1 MSKSKNKNFSSRRD
15 WYDDDEDSYSYQ
27 DTKQKR
33 KEKRLKNLIRS
44 KNVDQIMGMD
54 DDEYEDYRRN

>member
-15 WYDDDEDSYSYQ
+15 WYDDEEDGYSYQ

>member
-1 MSKSKNKNFSSRRD
+1 MSKSKNKNFTSRRD
-15 WYDDDEDSYSYQ
+15 WYDDEEESYSYQ

-33 KEKRLKNLIRS
+33 KEKRMKNLIRS
-44 KNVDQIMGMD
+44 KNVDQIMGID

>member
-1 MSKSKNKNFSSRRD
+1 MSKSKNKNFTSRRD

-27 DTKQKR
+27 NTKQKR
-33 KEKRLKNLIRS
+33 KEKRMKNLIRS

-54 DDEYEDYRRN
+54 DDEYEDYRR

>member
-15 WYDDDEDSYSYQ
+15 WYDDDEEDGYSYQ

-33 KEKRLKNLIRS
+33 KEKRMKNLIRS

-54 DDEYEDYRRN
+54 DDEYEDYRR